1 MAAAEGQDGAGFG
14 SGPDAGSGPI
24 DAAAVRVR
32 FSPPAAP
39 INTWM
44 TARSTA
50 MSTTDQ
56 NSLDSETS
64 LPHSRTT
71 TPRTPTTT
79 RSQRALDATHRPVP
93 AAGVSASAEPTDSRP
108 PATIARAAAPVLL
121 RPANQPTT
129 TRVKPSQSSTC

>member
-1 MAAAEGQDGAGFG
+1 MAAAERQDGAGFG

-32 FSPPAAP
+32 SGPPAAP

-56 NSLDSETS
+56 TSLDSETS
-64 LPHSRTT
+64 LPHSSTT

-79 RSQRALDATHRPVP
+79 RTQPALAATHRPAP
-93 AAGVSASAEPTDSRP
+93 ATGPPASAEPTVS
-108 PATIARAAAPVLL
+108 
-121 RPANQPTT
+121 
-129 TRVKPSQSSTC
+129 